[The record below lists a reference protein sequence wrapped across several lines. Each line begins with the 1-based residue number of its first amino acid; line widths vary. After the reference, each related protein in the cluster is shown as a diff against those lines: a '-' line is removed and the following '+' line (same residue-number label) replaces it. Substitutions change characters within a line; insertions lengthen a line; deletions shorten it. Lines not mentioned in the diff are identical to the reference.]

1 MQSHHWFALIVALVI
16 GYLLRPYFPQ
26 PAAWIGLS

>member
-1 MQSHHWFALIVALVI
+1 MSNSWLIIFVALAI

-26 PAAWIGLS
+26 PANMLGL

>member
-1 MQSHHWFALIVALVI
+1 MSNTWLVIFVALVI

-26 PAAWIGLS
+26 PANMLGL

>member
-1 MQSHHWFALIVALVI
+1 MSNHTWLVIFVALVI

-26 PAAWIGLS
+26 PAAMLGL